1 MNKDIQDRWVLALR
15 SGRYQ
20 QGAYSLNRENRF
32 CCFGVLC
39 ELYMDEHPEEREHM
53 SENSGRVG
61 YYGNYDLPQSPILY
75 WAEIS
80 TEFGDLPGMPNEGD
94 TSKAPYL
101 TNLNDEAGLTFDQIA
116 DLIERFGDSL

>member
-15 SGRYQ
+15 SGQYQ

-39 ELYMDEHPEEREHM
+39 ELYMDDHQYEREHL
-53 SENSGRVG
+53 SEDSGRVG
-61 YYGNYDLPQSPILY
+61 YYGNYDLPQNPILN
-75 WAEIS
+75 WAELS
-80 TEFGDLPGMPNEGD
+80 DQYGELPGMPNERD
-94 TSKAPYL
+94 TDHAPYL
-101 TNLNDEAGLTFDQIA
+101 TNLNDDAGLTFDQIA